1 MTTVE
6 LLFVVLACSY
16 LLCAV
21 DDVIFDLTYWVHA
34 LRGRWRRP
42 VLTMEQLDSVPQRKA
57 AIITATWREEEV
69 IGKMALFNSVAIDYA
84 RYEMLVGTYSNDAAT
99 QAAVDKAAELLPHLV
114 KVVTLHPGPTS
125 KADNLNSILAEI
137 ARREAE
143 TGELYEFVLM
153 HDPEDVIHPLELK
166 LVNYMFETGDV
177 HMIQLPVLPLPVPAR
192 QFTAG
197 TYLDEFAELY
207 TKDMHVREYLSGFVP
222 SAGVATAIRRD
233 VLECLA
239 DQLNGRTF
247 AINSLTEDYDVGL
260 VLAVGGY
267 NTTFLSQRVRRLV
280 QPDGGGAPTVVDEL
294 VATRAPFPRTYV
306 TSVRQRTRWT
316 IGIVF
321 QAWQTWGW
329 VGSRAIR
336 WVLAHDR
343 KTPWAFGT
351 VAAGYLL
358 VAYTLGYS
366 LARRFLDPTL
376 PALLREN
383 SWVEPLFAV
392 GLAFMVNRLLQR
404 AVATA
409 RIYGLMHGALAL
421 LRQPWGNFIYVVV
434 AARAALQ
441 FYSAKRRGTQVT
453 WDKTSNVVPEYV
465 ANRVRLGEHLIV
477 MGALTPQQ
485 LMVGLRE
492 QERSRRKLGE
502 ILVDQRYISR
512 AALDEA
518 LRSIEEPVRP
528 AASIARDAR
537 PPKAA

>member
-6 LLFVVLACSY
+6 ILFVILACSY
-16 LLCAV
+16 LLCAL
-21 DDVIFDLTYWVHA
+21 DDVLFDLTYWVNA

-42 VLTMEQLDSVPQRKA
+42 VLTMAQLDSVPQRKA

-84 RYEMLVGTYSNDAAT
+84 RYEMLVGTYANDAAT
-99 QAAVDKAAELLPHLV
+99 QAAVDRAAELLPHLV
-114 KVVTLHPGPTS
+114 KVVTPHPGPTS

-166 LVNYMFETGDV
+166 LVNYMFETQDV
-177 HMIQLPVLPLPVPAR
+177 HMIQLPVLPLPVAAH
-192 QFTAG
+192 QLTAG
-197 TYLDEFAELY
+197 TYQDEFAELY
-207 TKDMHVREYLSGFVP
+207 TKDMHVREYISGFVP

-267 NTTFLSQRVRRLV
+267 NTTFLSQRVRREV
-280 QPDGGGAPTVVDEL
+280 TPEGGGAPRETEEL

-306 TSVRQRTRWT
+306 ASVRQRTRWT

-343 KTPWAFGT
+343 KTPWAFAT

-358 VAYTLGYS
+358 VAYVLGYS
-366 LARRFLDPTL
+366 LVRSYLNPAL
-376 PALLREN
+376 PALLRES

-392 GLAFMVNRLLQR
+392 GLALMVNRLLQR
-404 AVATA
+404 AIATA
-409 RIYGLMHGALAL
+409 RIYGIGQGLLAI

-441 FYSAKRRGTQVT
+441 FFGAKRKGTQVT
-453 WDKTSNVVPEYV
+453 WDKTCNVVPEYV
-465 ANRVRLGEHLIV
+465 ANRVRLGEHLIG
-477 MGALTPQQ
+477 MGVLTPQQ
-485 LMVGLRE
+485 LMVALRE

-502 ILVDQRYISR
+502 ILVDHRFVSR

-518 LRSIEEPVRP
+518 LRSLQMP
-528 AASIARDAR
+528 ADRVGIARS
-537 PPKAA
+537 KAA